1 MTHNGE
7 GAAFSRQVSLPI
19 TSPVVFILLEI
30 YYDTNPIKF
39 LLVKEEEEEEENLA
53 KGRE

>member
-19 TSPVVFILLEI
+19 TSPILFILLEI
-30 YYDTNPIKF
+30 YYDTNPIKIF
-39 LLVKEEEEEEENLA
+39 TSQ
-53 KGRE
+53 GRRRRRRREFS